1 MKCVPFCW
9 LFTFDVAIL
18 ATEDAKTP
26 TTSHIPIQQGDM
38 QKRSF
43 SASSSATSTCCCS
56 PPPQCCWENTSL
68 IFPSLTEV
76 QTNDINWTNPQKN
89 GVPKAVHTVFQACEN
104 SAVLGLA
111 KMTSVCSYCQRGEKP
126 ICKSGLTTWETLAT
140 STPSHQASWWPTARL
155 TVFQK
160 NPSVMGSLKVFYP
173 NNSRSF

>member
-43 SASSSATSTCCCS
+43 SASSSATSTRCCS

-76 QTNDINWTNPQKN
+76 QMTLTGPTPKRTVSPRQCIQSSKLVRTQQFLALQRWHLYVVTVKEGRSLYASQALPPEKHWPQAHHHTKLP
-89 GVPKAVHTVFQACEN
+89 GDQQRDWQSFKKPLRDGLPK
-104 SAVLGLA
+104 GLL
-111 KMTSVCSYCQRGEKP
+111 S
-126 ICKSGLTTWETLAT
+126 
-140 STPSHQASWWPTARL
+140 
-155 TVFQK
+155 
-160 NPSVMGSLKVFYP
+160 
-173 NNSRSF
+173 